1 MRLDELR
8 ERQIQRLGRRT
19 DRLERRSLH
28 FSRTRL
34 VVVVLGAVVVFWM
47 SRAYGPNAAVAA
59 FGVFLVAFLVLIRVH
74 DRTEEGLKRT
84 RLLRRIKELH
94 ERRREIDWDA
104 LPDASAD
111 LDPIL
116 HPTAIGLL
124 GGIRGA
130 DRPSDRSSSAANF
143 AANSAANSDASS
155 AARSDAASGDRSS
168 GTSTADRT
176 REQLDTVRQAFAVD
190 LNLTGRRSL
199 HQLLD
204 GCASKGGSDALADW
218 ITDPAP
224 DFEGVMQRQRLV
236 RQLVPLRLFRDH
248 LARVTMLDGTEASS
262 HWDDRKLRA
271 WLGREEV
278 IPRLKPWLVGLGAF
292 AAINVILII
301 GHIAGLLPMIWPMT
315 VLIYFAVY
323 FMTYRSVKD
332 LFDESQDLDLMLQRF
347 TPALVYIER
356 FRFAEGSAADRLT
369 QPMVRV
375 RPSEELAS
383 IRRIAAAAAVTRSE
397 FLWLLLNV
405 VMPWNMLFTYLM
417 HRAKGSLRA
426 HLPEWLDVW
435 YTLEAASSLA
445 SYADYHPLRSFPTL
459 TAPSVAEQPVFDGR
473 GLGHPLLKEDVKVRN
488 DFTVDQ
494 LGEVILV
501 TGSNMS
507 GKSTFLRTVGVNL
520 RLGFAGGPVDATSL
534 HTTCFS
540 VFTSINVV
548 DSVQE
553 GLSHFYAEVQRLK
566 LLLDALDD
574 RGSLPLLNLIDEI
587 FRGTNNRERLIG
599 SRAFIRALA
608 GRRAVSLIST
618 HDLEL
623 TQLDEVVPQLSNFH
637 FREDVSG
644 DRMTFDYTLRE
655 GPSPTTNALK
665 IMQRAGLPV
674 DPEADE
680 PAIRNRGSSN
690 GGIAP

>member
-1 MRLDELR
+1 MSLDELR
-8 ERQIQRLGRRT
+8 ERQIRRLERRA
-19 DRLERRSLH
+19 DRLERRSLQ

-34 VVVVLGAVVVFWM
+34 VVAVLGAVVVFWM
-47 SRAYGPNAAVAA
+47 SRAYGPDPAVAA
-59 FGVFLVAFLVLIRVH
+59 FGVFLVAFLGLIRVH
-74 DRTEEGLKRT
+74 DRTEGGLKRA

-116 HPTAIGLL
+116 HPTAVGRRA
-124 GGIRGA
+124 GIRDA
-130 DRPSDRSSSAANF
+130 DRPSDSSS
-143 AANSAANSDASS
+143 SAANSDASTASGS
-155 AARSDAASGDRSS
+155 AANSDTGSAAAS
-168 GTSTADRT
+168 ADRVSVT
-176 REQLDTVRQAFAVD
+176 SAVDRTPEPLDTARQAFAVD
-190 LNLTGRRSL
+190 LNLTGRRSV

-204 GCASKGGSDALADW
+204 ACASKGGSDVLADW
-218 ITDPAP
+218 LTDPTP

-248 LARVTMLDGTEASS
+248 LTRVTVLDGTDASS

-278 IPRLKPWLVGLGAF
+278 IPRLRPWLIGLGAF
-292 AAINVILII
+292 AAINVILIV

-356 FRFAEGSAADRLT
+356 FRFAEGSAADRLK
-369 QPMVRV
+369 QPMVRI

-383 IRRIAAAAAVTRSE
+383 VRRIAAAAAVTRSE

-405 VMPWNMLFTYLM
+405 LMPWNMLFTYLM

-445 SYADYHPLRSFPTL
+445 SYADYHPLRSFPTF
-459 TAPSVAEQPVFDGR
+459 TAPGDANQPVFYGR
-473 GLGHPLLKEDVKVRN
+473 GLGHPLLREDVKVRN

-520 RLGFAGGPVDATSL
+520 RLAFAGGPVDAMSL
-534 HTTCFS
+534 HTTCFR

-574 RGSLPLLNLIDEI
+574 RGSLPLMNLIDEI

-608 GRRAVSLIST
+608 GHRAVSLIST

-623 TQLDEVVPQLSNFH
+623 TQLDEIVPQLSNFH

-644 DRMTFDYTLRE
+644 EAAR
-655 GPSPTTNALK
+655 GAA
-665 IMQRAGLPV
+665 QRCRIYRRHSSAG
-674 DPEADE
+674 
-680 PAIRNRGSSN
+680 R
-690 GGIAP
+690 AP